1 MSTPIPNYLQGTLPV
16 PFETILNHRVYPNM
30 RSVYCV
36 VTGVYN
42 HTEIDIVVLGFFLIY
57 QALNKTKKH
66 TLTKDSIYLGMYGHL
81 KIHCTLSVLGKL
93 LVTVPMIRSREVGW
107 RNH

>member
-1 MSTPIPNYLQGTLPV
+1 
-16 PFETILNHRVYPNM
+16 M

-42 HTEIDIVVLGFFLIY
+42 HTEIDIVVLGFFLMY
-57 QALNKTKKH
+57 QALNNTKKH
-66 TLTKDSIYLGMYGHL
+66 TLNKDSIYLGMYGHL
-81 KIHCTLSVLGKL
+81 KIHCTLSVFGKL
-93 LVTVPMIRSREVGW
+93 LVTVAMIRSRGVGW